1 MRVDV
6 MGVGFDNV
14 TMEEALDQAMA
25 LLQTGTAHYAVTPNA
40 EIVYECMHDAEF
52 CSLVNQADLVLP
64 DGSRRGFGGKA
75 AQNTAETKGCR
86 D

>member
-25 LLQTGTAHYAVTPNA
+25 LLQTGTAH
-40 EIVYECMHDAEF
+40 
-52 CSLVNQADLVLP
+52 
-64 DGSRRGFGGKA
+64 
-75 AQNTAETKGCR
+75 
-86 D
+86 